1 MSIVN
6 DMLNDLEKRRGEQ
19 AKSAVNID
27 WMVGEKKATKNRYFK
42 PLLWLASGLVF
53 LAIATGVWRNINA
66 VNTEAVEHLSNAG
79 NIIKAADSPMT
90 VQLAET
96 SESNEGRALAESEV
110 AKSIV
115 AKPIVAK
122 PTVAKPTVSESS
134 AIVKASVL
142 ASEVVT
148 LTNRPAQVTA
158 DSVAAVDEK
167 ISQPNSLR
175 PTEKS
180 RSVATMTSQNKVA
193 KIVRAPT
200 PRSFEQRDRSAFK
213 KAEVLI
219 RDKQLAAAEQVLVN
233 ETTSNPQAV
242 RSGTALSSLLMAQR
256 RFEEAQELLVY
267 LLRENPD
274 SIELIKTQA
283 RLFLVTIKPRK
294 AMDLLMKFSPPMS
307 AHSDYYELLG
317 LSARQEQQYELS
329 VQAYKGLLRYNASRG
344 DWWVG
349 MAIALDMQGEI
360 KAARSAYRSA
370 LRSKKIAPTLRDYAQ
385 QRLSAL

>member
-19 AKSAVNID
+19 TKSDINID
-27 WMVGEKKATKNRYFK
+27 WMAGEKNATKNRYFK

-53 LAIATGVWRNINA
+53 LAIASGVWRNINTA
-66 VNTEAVEHLSNAG
+66 NTEAVEHLSNAE
-79 NIIKAADSPMT
+79 NIIKAADSPMA
-90 VQLAET
+90 VQPAET
-96 SESNEGRALAESEV
+96 SESNEVRALAAS
-110 AKSIV
+110 KV

-122 PTVAKPTVSESS
+122 PTVAKPTVSESR

-158 DSVAAVDEK
+158 DSAEVVDEK

-180 RSVATMTSQNKVA
+180 RSAATMTSENKVA
-193 KIVRAPT
+193 QIVRAPT
-200 PRSFEQRDRSAFK
+200 PRSSEQRDRSAFK
-213 KAEVLI
+213 KAEELI
-219 RDKQLAAAEQVLVN
+219 RDKQSAAAEQVLVN

-242 RSGTALSSLLMAQR
+242 RSGTALASLLISQR
-256 RFEEAQELLVY
+256 RFEEAQELLVH

-274 SIELIKTQA
+274 SIELVKTQA

-307 AHSDYYELLG
+307 AHTDYYELLG

>member
-19 AKSAVNID
+19 TKSDINID
-27 WMVGEKKATKNRYFK
+27 WMAGEKNATKNRYFR

-53 LAIATGVWRNINA
+53 LAIATGVWRNINTA
-66 VNTEAVEHLSNAG
+66 NTEAVEHLSNAE
-79 NIIKAADSPMT
+79 NIIKAADSPMA
-90 VQLAET
+90 VQPVET
-96 SESNEGRALAESEV
+96 SEPNEVRALAASKV
-110 AKSIV
+110 AKPII

-122 PTVAKPTVSESS
+122 PTVSESR

-158 DSVAAVDEK
+158 DSAEVVDEK

-180 RSVATMTSQNKVA
+180 RSAATMTSENKVA
-193 KIVRAPT
+193 QIVRAPT
-200 PRSFEQRDRSAFK
+200 PRSSEQRDRSAFK
-213 KAEVLI
+213 KAEELI
-219 RDKQLAAAEQVLVN
+219 RDKQSAAAEQVLVN

-242 RSGTALSSLLMAQR
+242 RSGTALASLLISQR
-256 RFEEAQELLVY
+256 RFEEAQELLVH

-274 SIELIKTQA
+274 SIELVKTQA

-307 AHSDYYELLG
+307 AHTDYYELLG

>member
-1 MSIVN
+1 VSIVN

-27 WMVGEKKATKNRYFK
+27 WMVGEKQATKNRYFK

-96 SESNEGRALAESEV
+96 SESNEERALAESEV

-122 PTVAKPTVSESS
+122 PTVSESS

-142 ASEVVT
+142 ASEGVT

-213 KAEVLI
+213 KAEELI

>member
-19 AKSAVNID
+19 TKSDINID
-27 WMVGEKKATKNRYFK
+27 WMAGEKNATKNRYFK

-53 LAIATGVWRNINA
+53 LAIATGVWRNINTA
-66 VNTEAVEHLSNAG
+66 NTEAVEHLSNAE
-79 NIIKAADSPMT
+79 NIIKAADSPMA
-90 VQLAET
+90 VQPAET
-96 SESNEGRALAESEV
+96 SESNEVRALAAS
-110 AKSIV
+110 KV

-122 PTVAKPTVSESS
+122 PTVAKPTVSESR

-158 DSVAAVDEK
+158 DSAEVVDEK

-180 RSVATMTSQNKVA
+180 RSAATMTSENKVA
-193 KIVRAPT
+193 QIVRAPT
-200 PRSFEQRDRSAFK
+200 PRSSEQRDRSAFK
-213 KAEVLI
+213 KAEELI
-219 RDKQLAAAEQVLVN
+219 RDKQSAAAEQVLVN

-242 RSGTALSSLLMAQR
+242 RSGTALASLLISQR
-256 RFEEAQELLVY
+256 RFEEAQELLVH

-274 SIELIKTQA
+274 SIELVKTQA

-307 AHSDYYELLG
+307 AHTDYYELLG

-329 VQAYKGLLRYNASRG
+329 VQAYKGLLRYDASRG

>member
-19 AKSAVNID
+19 TKSDINID
-27 WMVGEKKATKNRYFK
+27 WMAGEKNATKNRYFR

-53 LAIATGVWRNINA
+53 LAIATGVWRNINTA
-66 VNTEAVEHLSNAG
+66 NTEAVEHLSNAE
-79 NIIKAADSPMT
+79 NIIKAADSPMA
-90 VQLAET
+90 VQPAET
-96 SESNEGRALAESEV
+96 SESNEVRALAASKV
-110 AKSIV
+110 AKPIV

-122 PTVAKPTVSESS
+122 PTVSESR

-158 DSVAAVDEK
+158 DSAEVVDEK

-180 RSVATMTSQNKVA
+180 RSAATMTSENKVA
-193 KIVRAPT
+193 QIVRAPT
-200 PRSFEQRDRSAFK
+200 PRSSEQRDRSAFK
-213 KAEVLI
+213 KAEELI
-219 RDKQLAAAEQVLVN
+219 RDKQSAAAEQVLVN

-242 RSGTALSSLLMAQR
+242 RSGTALSSLLMSQR
-256 RFEEAQELLVY
+256 RFEEAQELLVH

-274 SIELIKTQA
+274 SIELVKTQA

-307 AHSDYYELLG
+307 AHTDYYELLG

>member
-19 AKSAVNID
+19 TKSDINID
-27 WMVGEKKATKNRYFK
+27 WMAGEKNATKNRYFK

-53 LAIATGVWRNINA
+53 LAIASGVWRNINTA
-66 VNTEAVEHLSNAG
+66 NTEAVEHLSNAE
-79 NIIKAADSPMT
+79 NIIKAADSPMA
-90 VQLAET
+90 VQPAET
-96 SESNEGRALAESEV
+96 SESNEVRALAAS
-110 AKSIV
+110 KV

-122 PTVAKPTVSESS
+122 PTVAKPTVSESR

-158 DSVAAVDEK
+158 DSAEVVDEK

-180 RSVATMTSQNKVA
+180 RSAATMTSENKVA
-193 KIVRAPT
+193 QIVRAPT
-200 PRSFEQRDRSAFK
+200 PRSSEQRDRSAFK
-213 KAEVLI
+213 KAEELI
-219 RDKQLAAAEQVLVN
+219 RDKQSAAAEQVLVN

-242 RSGTALSSLLMAQR
+242 RSGTALSSLLMSQR
-256 RFEEAQELLVY
+256 RFEEAQELLVH
-267 LLRENPD
+267 LLRENPG
-274 SIELIKTQA
+274 SIELVKTQA

-307 AHSDYYELLG
+307 AHTDYYELLG

>member
-19 AKSAVNID
+19 TKSDINID
-27 WMVGEKKATKNRYFK
+27 WMAGEKNATKNRYFK

-53 LAIATGVWRNINA
+53 LAIASGVWRNINTA
-66 VNTEAVEHLSNAG
+66 NTEAVEHLSNAE
-79 NIIKAADSPMT
+79 NIIKAADSPMA
-90 VQLAET
+90 VQPAET
-96 SESNEGRALAESEV
+96 SESNEVRALAASKV
-110 AKSIV
+110 AKPIV

-122 PTVAKPTVSESS
+122 PTVSESR

-158 DSVAAVDEK
+158 DSAEVVDEK

-180 RSVATMTSQNKVA
+180 RSAATMTSENKVA
-193 KIVRAPT
+193 QIVRAPT
-200 PRSFEQRDRSAFK
+200 PRSSEQRDRSAFK
-213 KAEVLI
+213 KAEELI
-219 RDKQLAAAEQVLVN
+219 RDKQSAAAEQVLVN

-242 RSGTALSSLLMAQR
+242 RSGTALASLLISQR
-256 RFEEAQELLVY
+256 RFEEAQELLVH

-274 SIELIKTQA
+274 SIELVKTQA

-307 AHSDYYELLG
+307 AHTDYYELLG

>member
-19 AKSAVNID
+19 TKSDINID
-27 WMVGEKKATKNRYFK
+27 WMAGEKNATKNRYFK

-53 LAIATGVWRNINA
+53 LAIATGVWRNINTA
-66 VNTEAVEHLSNAG
+66 NTEAVEHLSNAE
-79 NIIKAADSPMT
+79 NIIKAADSPMA
-90 VQLAET
+90 VQPAET
-96 SESNEGRALAESEV
+96 SESNEVRALAAS
-110 AKSIV
+110 KV

-122 PTVAKPTVSESS
+122 PTVAKPTVSESR

-158 DSVAAVDEK
+158 DSAEVVDEK

-180 RSVATMTSQNKVA
+180 RSAATMTSENKVA
-193 KIVRAPT
+193 QIVRAPT
-200 PRSFEQRDRSAFK
+200 PRSSEQRDRSAFK
-213 KAEVLI
+213 KAEELI
-219 RDKQLAAAEQVLVN
+219 RDKQSAAAEQVLVN

-242 RSGTALSSLLMAQR
+242 RSGTALASLLISQR
-256 RFEEAQELLVY
+256 RFEEAQELLVH

-274 SIELIKTQA
+274 SIELVKTQA

-307 AHSDYYELLG
+307 AHTDYYELLG

>member
-19 AKSAVNID
+19 TKSDINID
-27 WMVGEKKATKNRYFK
+27 WMAGEKNATKNRYFK

-53 LAIATGVWRNINA
+53 LAIASGVWRNINTA
-66 VNTEAVEHLSNAG
+66 NTEAVEHLSNAE
-79 NIIKAADSPMT
+79 NIIKAADSPMA
-90 VQLAET
+90 VQPVET
-96 SESNEGRALAESEV
+96 SESNEVRALAAS
-110 AKSIV
+110 KV

-122 PTVAKPTVSESS
+122 PTVSESR

-158 DSVAAVDEK
+158 DSAEVVDEK

-180 RSVATMTSQNKVA
+180 RSAATMTSENKVA
-193 KIVRAPT
+193 QIVRAPT
-200 PRSFEQRDRSAFK
+200 PRSSEQRDRSAFK
-213 KAEVLI
+213 KAEELI
-219 RDKQLAAAEQVLVN
+219 RDKQSAAAEQVLVN

-242 RSGTALSSLLMAQR
+242 RSGTALASLLISQR
-256 RFEEAQELLVY
+256 RFEEAQELLVH

-274 SIELIKTQA
+274 SIELVKTQA

-307 AHSDYYELLG
+307 AHTDYYELLG

>member
-19 AKSAVNID
+19 TKSDINID
-27 WMVGEKKATKNRYFK
+27 WMAGEKNATKNRYFK

-53 LAIATGVWRNINA
+53 LAIASGVWRNINTA
-66 VNTEAVEHLSNAG
+66 NTEAVEHLSNAE
-79 NIIKAADSPMT
+79 NIIKAADSPMA
-90 VQLAET
+90 VQPAET
-96 SESNEGRALAESEV
+96 SESNEVRALAAS
-110 AKSIV
+110 KV

-122 PTVAKPTVSESS
+122 PTVAKPTVSESR

-158 DSVAAVDEK
+158 DSAEVVDEK

-180 RSVATMTSQNKVA
+180 RSAATMTSENKVA
-193 KIVRAPT
+193 QIVRAAT
-200 PRSFEQRDRSAFK
+200 PRSSEQRDRSAFK
-213 KAEVLI
+213 KAEELI
-219 RDKQLAAAEQVLVN
+219 RDKQSAAAEQVLVN

-242 RSGTALSSLLMAQR
+242 RSGTALASLLISQR
-256 RFEEAQELLVY
+256 RFEEAQELLVH
-267 LLRENPD
+267 LLRENPG
-274 SIELIKTQA
+274 SIELVKTQA

-307 AHSDYYELLG
+307 AHTDYYELLG

>member
-1 MSIVN
+1 M
-6 DMLNDLEKRRGEQ
+6 
-19 AKSAVNID
+19 A
-27 WMVGEKKATKNRYFK
+27 GEKNTTKNRYFK

-53 LAIATGVWRNINA
+53 LAIATGVWRNINTA
-66 VNTEAVEHLSNAG
+66 NTEAVEHLSNAE
-79 NIIKAADSPMT
+79 NIIKAADSPMA
-90 VQLAET
+90 VQPVET
-96 SESNEGRALAESEV
+96 SEPNEVRALAAS
-110 AKSIV
+110 KV
-115 AKPIVAK
+115 AKPIV
-122 PTVAKPTVSESS
+122 VKPTVSESR

-158 DSVAAVDEK
+158 DSAEVVDEK

-180 RSVATMTSQNKVA
+180 RSAATMTSENKVA
-193 KIVRAPT
+193 QIVRAAT
-200 PRSFEQRDRSAFK
+200 PRSSEQRDRSAFK
-213 KAEVLI
+213 KAEELI
-219 RDKQLAAAEQVLVN
+219 RDKQSAAAEQVLVN

-242 RSGTALSSLLMAQR
+242 RSGTALASLLISQR
-256 RFEEAQELLVY
+256 RFEEAQELLVH

-274 SIELIKTQA
+274 SIELVKTQA

-307 AHSDYYELLG
+307 AHTDYYELLG

>member
-19 AKSAVNID
+19 TKSDINID
-27 WMVGEKKATKNRYFK
+27 WMAGEKNATKNRYFK

-53 LAIATGVWRNINA
+53 LAIATGVWRNINTA
-66 VNTEAVEHLSNAG
+66 NTEAVEHLSNAE
-79 NIIKAADSPMT
+79 NIIKAADSPMA
-90 VQLAET
+90 VQPAET
-96 SESNEGRALAESEV
+96 SESNEVRALAASKV
-110 AKSIV
+110 AKPIV

-122 PTVAKPTVSESS
+122 PTVSESR

-180 RSVATMTSQNKVA
+180 RSAATMTSENKVA
-193 KIVRAPT
+193 QIVRAPT
-200 PRSFEQRDRSAFK
+200 PRSSEQRDRSAFK
-213 KAEVLI
+213 KAEELI
-219 RDKQLAAAEQVLVN
+219 RDKQSAAAEQVLVN

-242 RSGTALSSLLMAQR
+242 RSGTALSSLLMSQR
-256 RFEEAQELLVY
+256 RFEEAQELLVH

-274 SIELIKTQA
+274 SIELVKTQA

-307 AHSDYYELLG
+307 AHTDYYELLG

>member
-19 AKSAVNID
+19 TKSDINID
-27 WMVGEKKATKNRYFK
+27 WMAGEKNATKNRYFK

-53 LAIATGVWRNINA
+53 LAIASGVWRNINTA
-66 VNTEAVEHLSNAG
+66 NTEAVEHLSNAE
-79 NIIKAADSPMT
+79 NIIKAADSPMA
-90 VQLAET
+90 VQPAET
-96 SESNEGRALAESEV
+96 SESNEVRALAASKV
-110 AKSIV
+110 AKPII

-122 PTVAKPTVSESS
+122 PTVSESR

-158 DSVAAVDEK
+158 DSAEVVDEK

-180 RSVATMTSQNKVA
+180 RSAATMTSENKVA
-193 KIVRAPT
+193 QIVRAPT
-200 PRSFEQRDRSAFK
+200 PRSSEQRDRSAFK
-213 KAEVLI
+213 KAEELI
-219 RDKQLAAAEQVLVN
+219 RDKQSAAAEQVLVN

-242 RSGTALSSLLMAQR
+242 RSGTALASLLISQR
-256 RFEEAQELLVY
+256 RFEEAQELLVH
-267 LLRENPD
+267 LLRENPG
-274 SIELIKTQA
+274 SIELVKTQA

-307 AHSDYYELLG
+307 AHTDYYELLG

>member
-1 MSIVN
+1 M
-6 DMLNDLEKRRGEQ
+6 
-19 AKSAVNID
+19 
-27 WMVGEKKATKNRYFK
+27 
-42 PLLWLASGLVF
+42 
-53 LAIATGVWRNINA
+53 
-66 VNTEAVEHLSNAG
+66 
-79 NIIKAADSPMT
+79 
-90 VQLAET
+90 
-96 SESNEGRALAESEV
+96 RALAASKV
-110 AKSIV
+110 AKPII

-122 PTVAKPTVSESS
+122 PTVSESR

-158 DSVAAVDEK
+158 DSAEVVDEK

-180 RSVATMTSQNKVA
+180 RSAATMTSENKVA
-193 KIVRAPT
+193 QIVRAPT
-200 PRSFEQRDRSAFK
+200 PRSSEQRDRSAFK
-213 KAEVLI
+213 KAEELI
-219 RDKQLAAAEQVLVN
+219 RDKQSAAAEQVLVN

-242 RSGTALSSLLMAQR
+242 RSGTALASLLISQR
-256 RFEEAQELLVY
+256 RFEEAQELLVH

-274 SIELIKTQA
+274 SIELVKTQA

-307 AHSDYYELLG
+307 AHTDYYELLG

>member
-19 AKSAVNID
+19 TKSDINID
-27 WMVGEKKATKNRYFK
+27 WMAGEKNATKNRYFK

-53 LAIATGVWRNINA
+53 LAIATGVWRNINTA
-66 VNTEAVEHLSNAG
+66 NTEAVEHLSNAE
-79 NIIKAADSPMT
+79 NIIKAADSPMA
-90 VQLAET
+90 VQPVET
-96 SESNEGRALAESEV
+96 SESNEVRALAASKV
-110 AKSIV
+110 AKPII

-122 PTVAKPTVSESS
+122 PTVSESR

-158 DSVAAVDEK
+158 DSAEVVDEK

-180 RSVATMTSQNKVA
+180 RSAATMTSENKVA
-193 KIVRAPT
+193 QIVRAPT
-200 PRSFEQRDRSAFK
+200 PRSSEQRDRSAFK
-213 KAEVLI
+213 KAEELI
-219 RDKQLAAAEQVLVN
+219 RDKQSAAAEQVLVN

-242 RSGTALSSLLMAQR
+242 RSGTALASLLISQR
-256 RFEEAQELLVY
+256 RFEEAQELLVH

-274 SIELIKTQA
+274 SIELVKTQA

-307 AHSDYYELLG
+307 AHTDYYELLG

>member
-19 AKSAVNID
+19 TKSDINID
-27 WMVGEKKATKNRYFK
+27 WMAGEKNATKNRYFK

-53 LAIATGVWRNINA
+53 LAIATGVWRNINTA
-66 VNTEAVEHLSNAG
+66 NTEAVEHLSNAE
-79 NIIKAADSPMT
+79 NIIKAADSPMA
-90 VQLAET
+90 VQPAET
-96 SESNEGRALAESEV
+96 SESNEVRALAAS
-110 AKSIV
+110 KV

-122 PTVAKPTVSESS
+122 PTVAKPTVSESR

-180 RSVATMTSQNKVA
+180 RSAATMTSENKVA
-193 KIVRAPT
+193 QIVRAPT
-200 PRSFEQRDRSAFK
+200 PRSSEQRDRSAFK
-213 KAEVLI
+213 KAEELI
-219 RDKQLAAAEQVLVN
+219 RDKQSAAAEQVLVN

-242 RSGTALSSLLMAQR
+242 RSGTALASLLISQR
-256 RFEEAQELLVY
+256 RFEEAQELLVH

-274 SIELIKTQA
+274 SIELVKTQA

-307 AHSDYYELLG
+307 AHTDYYELLG

>member
-1 MSIVN
+1 VSIVN

-19 AKSAVNID
+19 TKSDINID
-27 WMVGEKKATKNRYFK
+27 WMAGEKNATKNRYFK

-53 LAIATGVWRNINA
+53 LAIATGVWRNINTA
-66 VNTEAVEHLSNAG
+66 NTEAVEHLSNAE
-79 NIIKAADSPMT
+79 NIIKAADSPMA
-90 VQLAET
+90 VQPAET
-96 SESNEGRALAESEV
+96 SESNEVRALAASKV
-110 AKSIV
+110 AKPIV

-122 PTVAKPTVSESS
+122 PTVSESR

-180 RSVATMTSQNKVA
+180 RSAATMTSENKVA
-193 KIVRAPT
+193 QIVRAPT
-200 PRSFEQRDRSAFK
+200 PRSSEQRDRSAFK
-213 KAEVLI
+213 KAEELI
-219 RDKQLAAAEQVLVN
+219 RDKQSAAAEQVLVN

-242 RSGTALSSLLMAQR
+242 RSGTALSSLLMSQR
-256 RFEEAQELLVY
+256 RFEEAQELLVH

-274 SIELIKTQA
+274 SIELVKTQA

-307 AHSDYYELLG
+307 AHTDYYELLG

>member
-19 AKSAVNID
+19 TKSDINID
-27 WMVGEKKATKNRYFK
+27 WMAGEKNATKNRYFK

-53 LAIATGVWRNINA
+53 LAIATGVWRNINTA
-66 VNTEAVEHLSNAG
+66 NTEAVEHLSNAE
-79 NIIKAADSPMT
+79 NIIKAADSPMA
-90 VQLAET
+90 VQPAET
-96 SESNEGRALAESEV
+96 SESNEVRALAASKV
-110 AKSIV
+110 AKPII

-122 PTVAKPTVSESS
+122 PTVSESR

-158 DSVAAVDEK
+158 DSAEVVDEK

-180 RSVATMTSQNKVA
+180 RSAATMTSENKVA
-193 KIVRAPT
+193 QIVRAPT
-200 PRSFEQRDRSAFK
+200 PRSSEQRDRSAFK
-213 KAEVLI
+213 KAEELI
-219 RDKQLAAAEQVLVN
+219 RDKQSAAAEQVLVN

-242 RSGTALSSLLMAQR
+242 RSGTALSSLLMSQR
-256 RFEEAQELLVY
+256 RFEEAQELLVH

-274 SIELIKTQA
+274 SIELVKTQA

-307 AHSDYYELLG
+307 AHTDYYELLG

-329 VQAYKGLLRYNASRG
+329 VQAYKGLLRYDASRG